1 MKCLIVEDDFTARNL
16 LQEYLRDLGSCDVA
30 VNGREAVE
38 SFKHALDQDKPYDL
52 MCLDLMMPEMTGM
65 GALKA
70 IRRIEKECGVE
81 GLNGV
86 KVIVTTALSDSAQIK
101 DAFKTGCEAYL
112 VKPIRK
118 ESLLGEMEKLGLI
131 PMQVKE

>member
-16 LQEYLRDLGSCDVA
+16 MQEYLRDLGSCDVA

-38 SFKHALDQDKPYDL
+38 SFKHSLDQDKPYDL
-52 MCLDLMMPEMTGM
+52 ICLDLMMPEMNGM